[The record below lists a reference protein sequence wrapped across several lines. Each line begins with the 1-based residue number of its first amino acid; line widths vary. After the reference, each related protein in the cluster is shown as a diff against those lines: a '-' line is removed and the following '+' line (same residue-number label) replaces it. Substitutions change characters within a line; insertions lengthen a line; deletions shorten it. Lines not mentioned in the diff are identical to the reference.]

1 MKRIPLILL
10 ALGLITA
17 PACSKQ
23 DGNSEGMFLTENIT
37 LSTSITKSMLESN
50 DLLTSGTRVHIIDML
65 NDFEGSVNGTPW
77 TSGDNYI
84 DDEVVYSGTTVWSF
98 TSGKLYPWTT
108 SGAHVFRGWLTYDA
122 KYNNLAGMAATELF
136 GNGLTYDNEDGEL
149 SVPATELN
157 TNSPQFDML
166 YSEEVLRDM
175 SDSPRPTGIVP
186 IPLKHLFSALSMYI
200 INSSVDR
207 VKVTSVTTSGL
218 QNKKSAVID
227 FSGAPDYTTLT
238 PSQGFVQN
246 SFSGSDTWFSTG
258 DKYDLLTDTRNPS
271 AMTYFIIWPQTRE
284 EMSAARINITYQIEN
299 DYLEDGIT
307 LKNHVASLRFP
318 EMAVMDPGYKYQY
331 VLTFANKRVS
341 LLMKVLPWDY
351 NKYEWNYEDSTIS
364 ECTQLSIQ
372 GTPGEDYIQS
382 GTDYAFKDGK
392 PIVAK
397 FGIKTP
403 KGGEWSLELKG
414 DTTDNI
420 ITVSP
425 DSGTVNPD
433 VDDGQVYI
441 TFTPDLSVTRTQDI
455 TVSLQFWV
463 TFLNG
468 SVKDLNSE
476 INRDKFTITLLK

>member
-1 MKRIPLILL
+1 MKRIPLIWLV
-10 ALGLITA
+10 LGLIA
-17 PACSKQ
+17 ASACSKQ
-23 DGNSEGMFLTENIT
+23 AGNSEDTLLTENIMLKT
-37 LSTSITKSMLESN
+37 GISTKSMLEGD
-50 DLLTSGTRVHIIDML
+50 DLLTSGTRVHIIDIL
-65 NDFEGSVNGTPW
+65 NDFDGSVNGTPW

-108 SGAHVFRGWLTYDA
+108 SGTHVFRGWLTYDA
-122 KYNNLAGMAATELF
+122 KYNNLAGMSATELF
-136 GNGLTYDNEDGEL
+136 GNGLTYEDGEL

-157 TNSPQFDML
+157 TDSPQFDML
-166 YSEEVLRDM
+166 YAENVLRDM
-175 SDSPRPTGIVP
+175 SDTPRPTGIVP
-186 IPLKHLFSALSMYI
+186 IPLKHLFSALNMYI

-207 VKVTSVTTSGL
+207 VKVTSVSTSGL

-227 FSGAPDYTTLT
+227 FSGTPDYTTLT
-238 PSQGFVQN
+238 PAQGFVLN
-246 SFSGSDTWFSTG
+246 DFSGSDTWFSTG

-271 AMTYFIIWPQTRE
+271 AMSYYIIWPQTRE
-284 EMSAARINITYQIEN
+284 EMAAARINITYQIEN
-299 DYLEDGIT
+299 DYELDGQT
-307 LKNHVASLRFP
+307 LKNHVVSLRFP
-318 EMAVMDPGYKYQY
+318 EAAVMDPGYKYQY

-341 LLMKVLPWDY
+341 LLMNVLPWDY
-351 NKYEWNYEDSTIS
+351 NQYVWNYEESTIS
-364 ECTQLSIQ
+364 ECTQLTIQ
-372 GTPGEDYIQS
+372 GNVGEDYLQS
-382 GTDYAFKDGK
+382 GTEYAFKDGK

-476 INRDKFTITLLK
+476 INRDGITITLLK

>member
-1 MKRIPLILL
+1 MKRIQLILP
-10 ALGLITA
+10 ALLLIIA
-17 PACSKQ
+17 PACCKQ
-23 DGNSEGMFLTENIT
+23 GNKADDKFLPENIT
-37 LSTSITKSMLESN
+37 LAASLTKSMLERN

-65 NDFEGSVNGTPW
+65 NDFDGSVNGTPW

-122 KYNNLAGMAATELF
+122 KYDNLTGMAATDLF
-136 GNGLTYDNEDGEL
+136 ESGLTYEDGEL
-149 SVPATELN
+149 SIPDTELN

-166 YSEEVLRDM
+166 YSENVLRDM
-175 SDSPRPTGIVP
+175 SDTPRPTGIVP
-186 IPLKHLFSALSMYI
+186 IQLNHLFSALSMYI

-207 VKVTSVTTSGL
+207 VRVTAVSTSGL
-218 QNKKSAVID
+218 QNRKSAVID
-227 FSGAPDYTTLT
+227 FSGAPAYTTLI
-238 PSQGFVQN
+238 PAQGFVLN
-246 SFSGSDTWFSTG
+246 DFSGSDTWFATG

-271 AMTYFIIWPQTRE
+271 AMSYYIIWPQTAA
-284 EMSAARINITYQIEN
+284 EMAAARIHITYQIEN
-299 DYLEDGIT
+299 DYELDGIT
-307 LKNHVASLRFP
+307 LKNHVVSLRFP
-318 EMAVMDPGYKYQY
+318 EAAVMNPGYKYQY

-341 LLMKVLPWDY
+341 LLMNVLPWDY
-351 NKYEWNYEDSTIS
+351 NQYEWNYEDSTIS
-364 ECTQLSIQ
+364 ECTQLTIQ
-372 GTPGEDYIQS
+372 GTLGEDYLQS

-433 VDDGQVYI
+433 VDDGLVYI
-441 TFTPDLSVTRTQDI
+441 TFTPDLSVNRTQDI

-476 INRDKFTITLLK
+476 INRDGITITLLK